1 MSEQRP
7 ITILFADIAGST
19 KLFETR
25 GDVEARALTSQVL
38 NALTQITLRHSG
50 TVIKTI
56 GDEIMCTFPGP
67 SNALHA
73 SVDMQRRV
81 AGDLAWARDHLAIRI
96 GLHHGEALLEDGDVY
111 GDAVNT
117 AARMAQL
124 AKREQIVT
132 TSSTV
137 VGVSSAASFRIRS
150 LGEAMVKGKQN
161 GVDIVDLL
169 WQEDNSNVTMV
180 AKAIRLD
187 QLPSSHKLVMRTR
200 GELTEI
206 SELSNSYGM
215 GRDPGNQCIVDNEWV
230 SRNHA
235 LIEFSR
241 GQFLITDRSTNGT
254 YVKIGADDEIR
265 LHRDSMPLRKSG
277 SISLGQAMEK
287 DPASVVFFQC
297 TG

>member
-25 GDVEARALTSQVL
+25 GDVEARGLTLQVL
-38 NALTQITLRHSG
+38 NALTQITIRHSG

-132 TSSTV
+132 TASTV
-137 VGVSSAASFRIRS
+137 TGVSSAAAFRIRS
-150 LGEAMVKGKQN
+150 LGEAMVRGKQN